1 MEIKVKLSPSGSL
14 PVRKHETDGG
24 ADLFAGAIEWVNDC
38 LFNGNKAIIP
48 PGGSAVV
55 NCGISMAIPRGYI
68 GDIRLRSGLFFNH
81 GIFCAGTIDSDYR
94 GEIKVCL
101 RNLSE
106 KPFILNVGERIAQ
119 ICIVPVELCG
129 FEEVS
134 ELPDTERGNG
144 GFGSTGM
151 E

>member
-1 MEIKVKLSPSGSL
+1 MEIKVKRGLLGNL
-14 PVRKHETDGG
+14 PIRKHETDGG
-24 ADLFAGAIEWVNDC
+24 ADLFAGVIEKVNGQP
-38 LFNGNKAIIP
+38 FSGHSAVIAP
-48 PGGSAVV
+48 MGSAVV
-55 NCGISMAIPRGYI
+55 NCCISMAIPRGYI
-68 GDIRLRSGLFFNH
+68 GDIRPRSGLFFNH

-101 RNLSE
+101 RNLSRE
-106 KPFILNVGERIAQ
+106 EFVLNTGERVAQ
-119 ICIVPVELCG
+119 LCIVPVELCG

-134 ELPDTERGNG
+134 ELPETERGDG